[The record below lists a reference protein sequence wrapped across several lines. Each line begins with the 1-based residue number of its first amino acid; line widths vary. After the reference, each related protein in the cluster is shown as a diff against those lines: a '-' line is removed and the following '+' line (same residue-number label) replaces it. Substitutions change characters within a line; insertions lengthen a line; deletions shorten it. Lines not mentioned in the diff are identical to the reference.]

1 MSSLSQ
7 VGSSP
12 GPLAVWLPLEIAL
25 VHSRTSG
32 ATARKAIGLLV
43 AVLTIGGMA
52 GTVLAGVVDAV
63 SGSLTV
69 TLLVPGV
76 LCLLTSLVV
85 FTKVPESTAR
95 SDRKVDGVGFATLAI
110 AMVLLL
116 WGLRMVG
123 EVGITSPAT
132 YVSLLVAAV
141 VFAFFVWW
149 ELRVEA
155 PAIDIKLVTSRAL
168 GPLYIVGLCYGFVV
182 FGSLAPLTLFLAAD
196 PARVGYGFAAQP
208 PLIAGLSAGLAL
220 LACVGAVGFAF
231 LASRVG
237 MKLLLLAGVTLPG
250 VGSLFQFF
258 FHDELWHIWIA
269 TLLSGLGYGLLSGAL
284 PALLAELAPADA
296 TGVASGVYNSIRTL
310 AGSIAGAAFAV
321 ALSTYVDSA
330 GVPLISGYMMIWM
343 TSAILFAVAVVAI
356 CLTRTRS
363 SDTNRCVSESRVT
376 E

>member
-1 MSSLSQ
+1 M
-7 VGSSP
+7 
-12 GPLAVWLPLEIAL
+12 WLPLEIAL